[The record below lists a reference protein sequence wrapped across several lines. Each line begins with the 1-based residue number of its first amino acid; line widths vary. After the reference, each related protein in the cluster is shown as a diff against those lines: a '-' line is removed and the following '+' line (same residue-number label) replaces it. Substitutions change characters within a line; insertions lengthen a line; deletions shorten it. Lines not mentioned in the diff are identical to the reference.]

1 MRKCIEVVAQ
11 GLRLRGTVHLPA
23 PGLDESSEFA
33 GLGVVI
39 LHPGF
44 LPRSGQGDFAVALG
58 DALALKGV
66 TTVRIDMPGL
76 GDSEGDLPGD
86 SFAFIDDAQEGRFAD
101 VAYECVERIKEQL
114 GLKRVV
120 VGGHCGGAITAFY
133 AMAGRKHN
141 WEGLIALDV
150 IFYLVRPVNA
160 PVRNADGV
168 VVQEPGGVRREVLRN
183 ELRLALL
190 NSPIGGMLQKTA
202 QRARGILKRNKPEPT
217 VVTTAPATPAA
228 PTTPVPAGSQQLP
241 AEANFNLIKSIEKV
255 LRSELPILF
264 ITADDPTKPTHFD
277 YTEYLLA
284 AYTGRA
290 VHSRISGT
298 DHGFVSGNGKPR
310 VIETVSEWLTR
321 EFGAETKRIA
331 QSASART
338 AR

>member
-11 GLRLRGTVHLPA
+11 GLHLRGTAHLPA
-23 PGLDESSEFA
+23 PGLDETSGFA
-33 GLGVVI
+33 GLGAVI

-44 LPRSGQGDFAVALG
+44 LPRSGQGDFAVALA
-58 DALALKGV
+58 DALALKGI

-101 VAYECVERIKEQL
+101 IAYECVERIKAQL

-133 AMAGRKHN
+133 AMAGRKHG
-141 WEGLIALDV
+141 WEGLFALDV

-160 PVRNADGV
+160 PVRNAEGV
-168 VVQEPGGVRREVLRN
+168 VVQEADGLRREVLRN

-190 NSPIGGMLQKTA
+190 NSPIGGVLQKAA
-202 QRARGILKRNKPEPT
+202 QRARGILKRNKPQPAKNQPT
-217 VVTTAPATPAA
+217 AAVPVNPA
-228 PTTPVPAGSQQLP
+228 PTEPKQLP
-241 AEANFNLIKSIEKV
+241 AEANFNLIKAIEKV
-255 LRSELPILF
+255 LRSELPIIF
-264 ITADDPTKPTHFD
+264 VTADDPTKPAHFD
-277 YTEYLLA
+277 YTEHLLSECP
-284 AYTGRA
+284 GRA

-310 VIETVSEWLTR
+310 VIETLSEWFTR
-321 EFGAETKRIA
+321 EFGTTTKRTA